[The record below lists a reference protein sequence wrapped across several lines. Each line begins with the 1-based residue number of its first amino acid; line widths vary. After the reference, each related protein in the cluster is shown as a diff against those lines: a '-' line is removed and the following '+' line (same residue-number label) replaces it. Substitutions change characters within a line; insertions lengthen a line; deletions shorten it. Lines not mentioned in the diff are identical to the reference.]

1 MKDILFRGKRVDNDE
16 WVYGYLLEA
25 VNCNT
30 DKKSTFIMG
39 QDATYY
45 GYGEFACSF
54 EVIPETVGQFT
65 GLTDKNGVK
74 IFEGDILKVSYDD
87 GTAYTTEVYSYGSTL
102 CVDIEGEDYDFTA
115 IDFAVDIWKDNWCK
129 FEVIGNIYDNKEL
142 LGNKNNG

>member
-1 MKDILFRGKRVDNDE
+1 MRGILFRGKRADNGE

-30 DKKSTFIMG
+30 DKKSTFIME

-65 GLTDKNGVK
+65 GRCDENHNK
-74 IFEGDILKVSYDD
+74 IFEGDILEVSYDD
-87 GTAYTTEVYSYGSTL
+87 GTTYITEVCAYGGTL
-102 CVDIEGEDYDFTA
+102 CVDVEGEDYDFTA
-115 IDFAVDIWKDNWCK
+115 IDFAVDIWKHNCCEW
-129 FEVIGNIYDNKEL
+129 EVVGNVYDNPEL
-142 LGNKNNG
+142 LEEL